1 MKYYIG
7 IDLDQSTIKAGI
19 VDQNGTLLCKE
30 SIKTRADRKANEIV
44 RDTAY
49 LAQKIIETSKISM
62 NEILAIGIGSPGIM
76 NNDSGIMTHSLNL
89 PLQNINL
96 RTEFRRIIPLPV
108 YIESTANCKAL
119 AESFMG
125 ASAGMNHS
133 ITITVGNDIE
143 GGVIINRR
151 IYSGF
156 NHAANGLGHFI
167 MVEDGQPCS
176 CGRNG
181 CFSAYASETALISEI
196 VKTAKRKPNSL
207 LGEFLKNNTEKSSIT
222 LLFDAM
228 RYGDETAKTVIEKHI
243 VILSLG
249 LANIISLFMPE
260 AIILDGEFC
269 RSDAAVLPMIMDEI
283 EKTKPYFPGVKKT
296 QIKSAQ
302 IQHDAEIIGAAMLA
316 MISKQDG
323 LKGN

>member
-7 IDLDQSTIKAGI
+7 IDLDPSTIKVGI
-19 VDQNGTLLCKE
+19 VDENGTLICKE

-44 RDTAY
+44 RDMAY
-49 LAQKIIETSKISM
+49 LAQKIIETAKITM
-62 NEILAIGIGSPGIM
+62 NEVLAIGIGSPGIL
-76 NNDSGIMTHSLNL
+76 NNDNGIMMHSPNL
-89 PLQNINL
+89 PLHNINL
-96 RTEFRRIIPLPV
+96 RTDFRRIIPLPV
-108 YIESTANCKAL
+108 YIENTANCKAL

-125 ASAGMNHS
+125 ASAGMSHS
-133 ITITVGNDIE
+133 ITITISKDIE

-167 MVEDGQPCS
+167 MVEDGEPCS

-196 VKTAKRKPNSL
+196 GRIAKRKPNSM
-207 LGEFLKNNTEKSSIT
+207 LGEFLKNNTEKSSIR

-228 RYGDETAKTVIEKHI
+228 QYGDETAKTIVEKYI
-243 VILSLG
+243 QMLSLG
-249 LANIISLFMPE
+249 LSNIISLFMPE

-269 RSDAAVLPMIMDEI
+269 QSDPAVLPMVMEEI
-283 EKTKPYFPGVKKT
+283 EKTKPYSPGVKKT
-296 QIKSAQ
+296 QIKLAE
-302 IQHDAEIIGAAMLA
+302 IHHDAGIIGAAMLA